1 MAFNGLFYS
10 MKIHFFDL
18 FCQEKLADKEMEP
31 PSIPDED
38 KMLSY
43 KEIQKLYKNKEIVAD
58 MIKVIFF

>member
-1 MAFNGLFYS
+1 
-10 MKIHFFDL
+10 
-18 FCQEKLADKEMEP
+18 MEP